1 MSRFLKWIGGL
12 IMLAL
17 IAGALIFFVFL
28 PPYVENARN
37 SVIDHDPYP
46 VSDGAAE
53 LHETLII
60 GDLHADPLLWSR
72 DLTERGTRGQVDI
85 PRLLEGNVA
94 LQVFTAVTKSPA
106 GQNYEANSAE
116 AFDNITLLA
125 VGQLWPLRT
134 WDSLKERAIYQ
145 AEKLHRFETAS
156 NGHLKVIKT
165 RADLDS
171 VLNARSNGE
180 QIVGGI
186 LGIEGSH
193 PLEGDLANLDAIFD
207 AGHRVFG
214 LHHFFDNELGGSLH
228 GQANTGLSDFGR
240 QVVQELA
247 QRPVVID
254 LAHSSPQVAR
264 DVIGMTDV
272 PLIVSHGGL
281 HGYCPVK
288 RNYPDELMQE
298 IAATGG
304 VIGMGYWADVTCG
317 DTAPSG
323 IAKMIKAAIETI
335 GEDHV
340 SLGSDYDGSVET
352 AFDTSELA
360 ALTSAL
366 LDEGVTEV
374 QIRKVMGENMVRVFR
389 DRLN

>member
-1 MSRFLKWIGGL
+1 MKRVLKWLAGL
-12 IMLAL
+12 VAAAL
-17 IAGALIFFVFL
+17 IIGAAIFFIAL
-28 PPYVENARN
+28 PPYVESTRN
-37 SVIDHDPYP
+37 SVIEHEPYAVTNTAAALHD
-46 VSDGAAE
+46 
-53 LHETLII
+53 TLVV

-85 PRLLEGNVA
+85 PRLIEGNVA
-94 LQVFTAVTKSPA
+94 FQVFTAVTKSPA
-106 GQNYEANSAE
+106 GQNYEENSAE

-125 VGQLWPLRT
+125 ISQLWPLRT

-145 AEKLHRFETAS
+145 ADKLHKFEAAS
-156 NGHLKVIKT
+156 NGHLKVIKS

-171 VLNARSNGE
+171 VLKARAAGE
-180 QIVGGI
+180 QVVGGI
-186 LGIEGSH
+186 LGIEGAH
-193 PLEGDLANLDAIFD
+193 PLEGDLANLDPIFD

-214 LHHFFDNELGGSLH
+214 LQHFFDNELGGSLH
-228 GQANTGLSDFGR
+228 GTANTGLTEFGR
-240 QVVQELA
+240 QVVTELA
-247 QRPVVID
+247 KRPVVID

-264 DVIGMTDV
+264 DVLDMTNI

-281 HGYCPVK
+281 HGFCPVK

-317 DTAPSG
+317 DITPPG
-323 IAKMIKAAIETI
+323 IAKMIKAAIETV

-340 SLGSDYDGSVET
+340 ALGSDYDGSVET
-352 AFDTSELA
+352 AFDTSELV

-366 LDEGVTEV
+366 LDAGLTEV

-389 DRLN
+389 QQLQ